1 MTNTFKVRYIGP
13 QMLEIQKGKIYDA
26 INLKDSEKWYG
37 VKDDSG
43 EWYAYA
49 KEFFELVTADKGKKV

>member
-37 VKDDSG
+37 VKDDSRRM
-43 EWYAYA
+43 
-49 KEFFELVTADKGKKV
+49 VCVCKGILRIGDSG